1 MVLEDMRDLLL
12 ASDSPDQ
19 LFKPIR
25 TLPIVIFLLASDVT
39 VLITSFILPQYYID
53 YQRHPSLYATLLYL
67 QITLWV
73 LTVIADQLITRQ
85 HQKSQLSGFLEF
97 NRKIMPC
104 MRAFLITVTSCSI
117 LLLITAA
124 VAWDYCPRDKE
135 TENCSQF
142 VPLTPAHYVQII
154 LSLQTC
160 ILLPV
165 CLAYSVRI
173 HQFNASHPLPDIL
186 EGQMVY
192 SLSRSLPAFEDVG
205 VRETTDDTLLEKQ
218 AEAIHFLKEHNA
230 RLSRKILSLTDQLGR
245 YSDAN
250 V

>member
-25 TLPIVIFLLASDVT
+25 TLPIVIFLLITDVS
-39 VLITSFILPQYYID
+39 VLITSFVLPQYYNSFD
-53 YQRHPSLYATLLYL
+53 YPRHPSLYSTLLYL

-73 LTVIADQLITRQ
+73 LTVIADQLISRR

-97 NRKIMPC
+97 NRKIMPL

-117 LLLITAA
+117 LLLTSAA
-124 VAWDYCPRDKE
+124 VSWDYCPRE
-135 TENCSQF
+135 GTCSQF

-154 LSLQTC
+154 LSLQTS

-173 HQFNASHPLPDIL
+173 HQFNTSRPLPDIL

-205 VRETTDDTLLEKQ
+205 VRETPDDTLLEKQ

>member
-12 ASDSPDQ
+12 TSDSPDQ

-39 VLITSFILPQYYID
+39 VLITSFVLPQYYNSLD

-73 LTVIADQLITRQ
+73 LTVIADQLITRK

-135 TENCSQF
+135 TCSQF